1 MSSGAEAIPRMRPRL
16 TRRAA
21 VLGAVILILAA
32 TAIVPFRQ
40 YLTQRS
46 EIGSL
51 ERKIEAL
58 IQERNRLEV
67 RIEQLNDPKELER
80 IARECLGMVKPGEI
94 AFVAVP
100 KSGRLPKGD
109 C

>member
-1 MSSGAEAIPRMRPRL
+1 M
-16 TRRAA
+16 
-21 VLGAVILILAA
+21 LGAIILILAA
-32 TAIVPFRQ
+32 TAIVPLRQ

-58 IQERNRLEV
+58 IQERNRLELRV
-67 RIEQLNDPKELER
+67 EQLNDPQELER

-100 KSGRLPKGD
+100 KSGQLPKGD